1 MTNEHGFK
9 EISREYLSE
18 LNGEAV
24 IYEHEKTGGR
34 VLSVINNDENKTFGI
49 SFRTPPENST
59 GLPHILEHSVLCGSK
74 KYPVKEPFV
83 ELLKCSLQ
91 TFLNAMTYPDKTVY
105 PVASPNEQDFRNL
118 VGVYLDAVF
127 FPNLTPNTLMQEG
140 WHYVPEEDGT
150 LSYKGVVFNE
160 MKGPTPPR
168 TACFMKPPRIPS
180 SRILPTDLIP
190 VVTPK

>member
-74 KYPVKEPFV
+74 
-83 ELLKCSLQ
+83 
-91 TFLNAMTYPDKTVY
+91 N
-105 PVASPNEQDFRNL
+105 
-118 VGVYLDAVF
+118 
-127 FPNLTPNTLMQEG
+127 
-140 WHYVPEEDGT
+140 
-150 LSYKGVVFNE
+150 
-160 MKGPTPPR
+160 
-168 TACFMKPPRIPS
+168 IPS
-180 SRILPTDLIP
+180 RNHLLSF
-190 VVTPK
+190 

>member
-1 MTNEHGFK
+1 
-9 EISREYLSE
+9 
-18 LNGEAV
+18 
-24 IYEHEKTGGR
+24 
-34 VLSVINNDENKTFGI
+34 
-49 SFRTPPENST
+49 
-59 GLPHILEHSVLCGSK
+59 
-74 KYPVKEPFV
+74 
-83 ELLKCSLQ
+83 
-91 TFLNAMTYPDKTVY
+91 MTYPDKTVY

-160 MKGPTPPR
+160 MKGAYSSR